1 MFFLMVYGV
10 IPEEPSTILKITQE
24 STTQEVLL
32 LCLQKANISVEKVN
46 DYILVEEVARGLK
59 TSQKKTPFTLLKL
72 HNLQGG
78 RRRITTY
85 QPLKESSICTKD
97 LCKPRA
103 SGRVKG
109 NSFWS
114 EWVMIQAVGR
124 GSHPFG
130 VWPIGLEK
138 PESLMEPLVMP
149 GKKTIPFWCAFTMY
163 HQRFLTPF

>member
-1 MFFLMVYGV
+1 MVYGV

-46 DYILVEEVARGLK
+46 DYILVEEVARGLRIC
-59 TSQKKTPFTLLKL
+59 QKIQFSLLKL

-78 RRRITTY
+78 KRRITTY

-97 LCKPRA
+97 LCKPKA

-109 NSFWS
+109 NSF
-114 EWVMIQAVGR
+114 
-124 GSHPFG
+124 
-130 VWPIGLEK
+130 
-138 PESLMEPLVMP
+138 
-149 GKKTIPFWCAFTMY
+149 
-163 HQRFLTPF
+163 